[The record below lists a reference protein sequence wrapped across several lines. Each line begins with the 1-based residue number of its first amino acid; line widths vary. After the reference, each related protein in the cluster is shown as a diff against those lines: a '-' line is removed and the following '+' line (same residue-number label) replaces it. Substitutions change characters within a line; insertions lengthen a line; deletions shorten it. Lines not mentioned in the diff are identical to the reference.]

1 MKYSPSINIELDRN
15 KTLNYIVTANA
26 HQAVGKIVNGF
37 VTGAHSFCL
46 VGSYGTGKSSFLL
59 AFENCLKN
67 TGQHDLFKYKG
78 QFNSFSDFEFLN
90 VVGDYAP
97 FVDVVFPRISKS
109 VSVGKNFFES
119 FETYY
124 QNVQKANKFLV
135 VVVDEFGK
143 ILEHA
148 AKNNPEKEMYFL
160 QQFCEYVNDS
170 DKNILFLSTLH
181 QGFGAY
187 AKDLK
192 DEQRQEWTKVKGRIQ
207 DIVFKEP
214 IEQLLNLATVRL
226 SSRNDQ
232 LKLNSVDKLYQLAI
246 DSGFADKELQMSV
259 AKALVPLDVFSA
271 YVFTLANQKY
281 GQNERSLFTFLDA
294 TGEGSISSFKAS
306 ENHLFHLALIYDYIV
321 YNFHFYLSEV
331 NEDSSAWLA
340 MRTAIGRVEGLNMSD
355 ANICNSVALIKV
367 IGLLNLFAKPSMTVD
382 NAFLLE
388 YAQDAMGISNA
399 DCLINRLKSEKII
412 RFANYKSKYILF
424 DGTDV
429 DIEAGLY
436 NAAIECKP
444 SKDFVEKLRQYFN
457 FKISIANAHYYHTG
471 TPRYFEYHISSNPLT
486 KVVYGET
493 DGFINLLFVPSKE
506 YDRVKYFCLEQRDVA
521 IEYCLFKNSDQ
532 IIEHIFEI
540 DKLNWVRDCYVA
552 DVNDKVAN
560 REINN
565 QIGFEQSV
573 LNRIVLDSIYSDDVE
588 WIFNGEIVE
597 RNNQNKLS
605 SFISRISDEIYYST
619 PVFKNELV
627 NKQKLSGNNSSARR
641 SFVMDLLENQ
651 KVEDIGFD
659 KGSFP
664 PEKTIYMTLL
674 KGTGIHREEDG
685 ILSLYEPTEESFRA
699 LWNACESFLQSTVSK
714 QRKIGELIKI
724 LQEPPFRLKQGLIDC
739 WLPTF
744 LIAKKDDFAMYFE
757 DRFVPSFNREVL
769 ELLQK
774 TPNNFSV
781 KAFSVEGVKYAFFEK
796 YREAFNLKT
805 SQINSASFIETIK
818 PFFIFYKNILNNYA
832 RTTKDLPT
840 NARKF
845 RDVIAQATDPE
856 KTFFETLP
864 EELGF
869 KEIVL
874 MQNPESIDGF
884 VSVIQ
889 DAIRDLRNCYDD
901 FVSSVE
907 KKILSILKIE
917 QSDFAEYKPIID
929 KRYKSV
935 KVDLMPMAV
944 RNFYS
949 RLVGKYTDCKV
960 WIESVCYVVLN
971 KQLSDI
977 KDGEKAFLFVSLQ
990 DKLYQLDDYVEMHK
1004 SSDDSIVRL
1013 HITQNRKDAIEK
1025 QVVVSKEKE
1034 SDVAELE
1041 SKLEA
1046 LLSSDDS
1053 VNMAALIKIIEK
1065 KLK

>member
-1 MKYSPSINIELDRN
+1 MKYSPSINIELDSN

-37 VTGAHSFCL
+37 ITGVHSFCL

-67 TGQHDLFKYKG
+67 TGQQDLFNYKG

-90 VVGDYAP
+90 IVGDYAP
-97 FVDVVFPRISKS
+97 FVDVVFKRISNV
-109 VSVGKNFFES
+109 VSGGKNFFDLFES
-119 FETYY
+119 YY
-124 QNVQKANKFLV
+124 QEVQKNNKFLV

-192 DEQRQEWTKVKGRIQ
+192 VEQRQEWTKVKGRIQ
-207 DIVFKEP
+207 DVVFKEP
-214 IEQLLNLATVRL
+214 IEQLLNLATTRL
-226 SSRNDQ
+226 SAKIDQ
-232 LKLNSVDKLYQLAI
+232 LELNSVNRLYQLAVE
-246 DSGFADKELQMSV
+246 SGFVDKELQMSV
-259 AKALVPLDVFSA
+259 AKALTPLDVFSA

-294 TGEGSISSFKAS
+294 TGEGSISNFVAS

-340 MRTAIGRVEGLNMSD
+340 MRTAIGRVEGMNMSD
-355 ANICNSVALIKV
+355 ADICNSVALIKV

-382 NAFLLE
+382 DVFLSE
-388 YAQDAMGISNA
+388 YAQNAMGICNA
-399 DCLINRLKSEKII
+399 DYLIKRLKNEKII

-429 DIEAGLY
+429 NIEAGLY

-506 YDRVKYFCLEQRDVA
+506 YDRVKQFCLQQTNVA

-565 QIGFEQSV
+565 QIGYEQSV
-573 LNRIVLDSIYSDDVE
+573 LNRIVLDSIYSDNVE
-588 WIFNGEIVE
+588 WIFNGEVVE

-605 SFISRISDEIYYST
+605 RFISHISDKIYYST
-619 PVFKNELV
+619 PTFKNELV

-641 SFVMDLLENQ
+641 NFVMDLLENQ
-651 KVEDIGFD
+651 NVEDIGLD
-659 KGSFP
+659 KGNFP

-685 ILSLYEPTEESFRA
+685 VIALYEPKEESFKA
-699 LWNACESFLQSTVSK
+699 LWEACESFLQSTASK
-714 QRKIGELIKI
+714 QKKIGELIKI

-744 LIAKKDDFAMYFE
+744 LIAKKDDFALYSG
-757 DRFVPSFNREVL
+757 DTFVPNFNKDIL
-769 ELLQK
+769 DLLQK
-774 TPNNFSV
+774 TPNSFSI
-781 KAFSVEGVKYAFFEK
+781 KAFSVDGVKYAFFEK
-796 YREAFNLKT
+796 YREAINLKDT
-805 SQINSASFIETIK
+805 QINSSSFIETIK
-818 PFFIFYKNILNNYA
+818 PFFIFYNHMLNNYA
-832 RTTKDLPT
+832 KTTKDLST

-845 RDVIAQATDPE
+845 RDVIARATDPE

-869 KEIVL
+869 REIVIT
-874 MQNPESIDGF
+874 QNPEAIDGF

-889 DAIRDLRNCYDD
+889 EAIRDLRNCYDD
-901 FVSSVE
+901 FVLTIE
-907 KKILSILKIE
+907 RKILSILKIE
-917 QSDFAEYKPIID
+917 QTDFTEYKSIID
-929 KRYKSV
+929 RRYKLV
-935 KVDLMPMAV
+935 KVDLMPMTV

-949 RLVGKYTDCKV
+949 RLIGKYTDRKS
-960 WIESVCYVVLN
+960 WIESVCYVILN

-977 KDGEKAFLFVSLQ
+977 KDSDKTFLFVSLQ
-990 DKLYQLDDYVEMHK
+990 DKLFQLDDYVEMHT
-1004 SSDDSIVRL
+1004 STDDSVVRL
-1013 HITQNRKDAIEK
+1013 HITQNKKDAITK
-1025 QVVVSKEKE
+1025 QVVVPKEKE
-1034 SDVAELE
+1034 SDVADLE
-1041 SKLEA
+1041 TKLEA
-1046 LLSSDDS
+1046 LLSADDS